1 MASGGLVVEG
11 GEAGEEFRDV
21 GILACSSGDAPGAEE
36 QAGMPVSRADRSAH
50 PYVSKSAAS
59 ASRWRLAAAIL
70 VASHSSRSGSMMV
83 VCDRRSPKRCLVASL
98 YERRCHWKRAKA
110 LLHSPDGH

>member
-50 PYVSKSAAS
+50 PYAF
-59 ASRWRLAAAIL
+59 
-70 VASHSSRSGSMMV
+70 
-83 VCDRRSPKRCLVASL
+83 
-98 YERRCHWKRAKA
+98 
-110 LLHSPDGH
+110 